1 MDETPNYKGERME
14 RKLMNGPHGWIFY
27 VLAALLG
34 ICLVCLA
41 MAYSIY
47 VLDCL
52 PGQVCV
58 GIR

>member
-1 MDETPNYKGERME
+1 MYETPNHKGERME
-14 RKLMNGPHGWIFY
+14 NNSKADSWIFY
-27 VLAALLG
+27 ILIGSLG
-34 ICLVCLA
+34 ICLVCIA

-58 GIR
+58 GIN